1 VNHCFPWFSP
11 SSGRL
16 TLETELTT
24 RNLNT
29 TSSFPPPDRT
39 MASKEKKTCVEDPLP
54 LFGQRQDDPN
64 SDTKPQLGAGDGRKP
79 DGVKVSV
86 AK

>member
-1 VNHCFPWFSP
+1 
-11 SSGRL
+11 
-16 TLETELTT
+16 
-24 RNLNT
+24 
-29 TSSFPPPDRT
+29 